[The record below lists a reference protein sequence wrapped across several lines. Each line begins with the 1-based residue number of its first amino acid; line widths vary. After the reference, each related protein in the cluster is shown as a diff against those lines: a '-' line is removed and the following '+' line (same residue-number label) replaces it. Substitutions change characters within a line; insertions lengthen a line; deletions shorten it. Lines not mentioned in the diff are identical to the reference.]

1 MTDTESARTRAFASA
16 LGPFLVIF
24 GGAVA
29 LRAAEMPLFIPAFFS
44 NAILVFVTGA
54 FTLGLGLA
62 MLAAHRHMDSLAAII
77 VTVFGFVTAVRGA
90 LLLIAPSL
98 IASLAANI
106 VHVPGIVLIPAF
118 VAMAIGVYLIAV
130 SWFAKR
136 A

>member
-1 MTDTESARTRAFASA
+1 MSEADSSRTRAFASA

-29 LRAAEMPLFIPAFFS
+29 LRAPEMPLFIPAFFS
-44 NAILVFVTGA
+44 DAILVFVTGA
-54 FTLGLGLA
+54 FTLGIGLA
-62 MLAAHRHMDSLAAII
+62 MLAAHRHMSSLAAII

-90 LLLIAPSL
+90 LLLIAPDL
-98 IASLAANI
+98 ISSLAANI
-106 VHVPGIVLIPAF
+106 VRVPGVVLIPAF
-118 VAMAIGVYLIAV
+118 VAMAIGIYLIAV